1 MARQLDITATERAW
15 KTSILFGASALALLS
30 ILVYAGIAQ
39 LAVQNS
45 EGWSLLAWL
54 IFLIP
59 GLLVLLG
66 TYAHVAK
73 RRHWGVVLLWTFG
86 IVNALIIVLTFPGV
100 AIAFQQH
107 TWIVGIL
114 VLELLLTI
122 LVLVTSVVLA
132 FVQRSAAQQIVGPER
147 RGRVL

>member
-1 MARQLDITATERAW
+1 VPERAW
-15 KTSILFGASALALLS
+15 KTSILLGASALALLS
-30 ILVYAGIAQ
+30 ILVYASVAQ

-45 EGWSLLAWL
+45 EGWSLWAWL

-66 TYAHVAK
+66 TYAQVAK

-86 IVNALIIVLTFPGV
+86 IVNVLIIVLTFPGV

-107 TWIVGIL
+107 TWIVGVL

-122 LVLVTSVVLA
+122 LVLVTSIVLA
-132 FVQRSAAQQIVGPER
+132 FVQRSAAQIVEPER
-147 RGRVL
+147 RKRLSHQA